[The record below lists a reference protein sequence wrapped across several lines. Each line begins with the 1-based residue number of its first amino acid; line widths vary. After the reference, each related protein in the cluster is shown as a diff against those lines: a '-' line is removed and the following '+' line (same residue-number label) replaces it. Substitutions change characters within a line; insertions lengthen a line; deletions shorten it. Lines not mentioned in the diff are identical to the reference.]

1 MKHSAMQRFIQRLT
15 QAGFLV
21 AALSLLAACGGGG
34 GGDGGAPPPP
44 PPPAA
49 LTYSVE
55 LTGLVLEDSRSGA
68 DVVAT
73 GLPLQGAEARRNP

>member
-1 MKHSAMQRFIQRLT
+1 MKRSVMQRFIQRLT

-34 GGDGGAPPPP
+34 GDGGTPPPL

>member
-1 MKHSAMQRFIQRLT
+1 MKRSATHRFIQRLT
-15 QAGFLV
+15 QVGFLV
-21 AALSLLAACGGGG
+21 LPLSLLAACGGGG
-34 GGDGGAPPPP
+34 GGDGGTPPPP

-68 DVVAT
+68 NVVAT